1 MGRLLRHGAVMGVA
15 FGLLLNA
22 CGMRPYQNPD
32 QGKRKPGIFS
42 GPDGEWVIYRQ
53 VRSPPRLE
61 AKSTTEDR
69 DDDRR
74 ESLEAPPDLE

>member
-1 MGRLLRHGAVMGVA
+1 MGRLLRHGVAVGVA

-32 QGKRKPGIFS
+32 QRKKPGIFS
-42 GPDGEWVIYRQ
+42 GSDGEWVIYRQ
-53 VRSPPRLE
+53 GQSPSRPE
-61 AKSTTEDR
+61 AKSTTKDR

-74 ESLEAPPDLE
+74 EPLEAPPDLE